1 MRPGMFVTATFHGQA
16 KEKRVAVPSTAILHL
31 HDRDWV
37 YVPTKDKK
45 FRRIEV
51 KGGEM
56 LPGNLQE
63 ILSGIVAGDQVVSNA
78 LEFQNAVEQ

>member
-1 MRPGMFVTATFHGQA
+1 
-16 KEKRVAVPSTAILHL
+16 
-31 HDRDWV
+31 
-37 YVPTKDKK
+37 
-45 FRRIEV
+45 
-51 KGGEM
+51 M